1 PARPVLRGGRGRA
14 DRHERGLHRQRRLRG
29 DPGHGRAGAVQPRPA
44 RPAARTRRRGL
55 RRADQPRRCRAG
67 VIAGPGVAAT
77 QPDVTAMAADTVVL
91 ATRNAAKLREL
102 ARILGAEDHGEQIR
116 LAGLDEFPGAPDVP
130 ETGATFEENG
140 LLKARAIADYT
151 GLPAVADDSG
161 LCVDALNGMPGVLSA
176 RWAGRH
182 GDDKANLELVLAQV
196 TDVPDTRLGA
206 QFVCAAALVVPGPNA
221 REWVVTGQVE
231 GRLIRAPR
239 GSGGFGY
246 DPIFLPDGFGETTA
260 EMTAEAKDAI
270 SHRGRAFRALTPFI
284 NRLAHPREDI

>member
-1 PARPVLRGGRGRA
+1 
-14 DRHERGLHRQRRLRG
+14 
-29 DPGHGRAGAVQPRPA
+29 
-44 RPAARTRRRGL
+44 
-55 RRADQPRRCRAG
+55 
-67 VIAGPGVAAT
+67 
-77 QPDVTAMAADTVVL
+77 MAAETVVL

-102 ARILGAEDHGEQIR
+102 ARILGAEDRASQDGGAQIR

-130 ETGATFEENG
+130 ETGATFEENA

-176 RWAGRH
+176 RWAGGH
-182 GDDKANLELVLAQV
+182 GDDQANLELVLAQV
-196 TDVPDTRLGA
+196 ADVPDARLGA
-206 QFVCAAALVVPGPNA
+206 RFVCAAALVAPGA

-246 DPIFLPDGFGETTA
+246 DPIFLPDGFGQTTA
-260 EMTAEAKDAI
+260 QMTPEAKDAI
-270 SHRGRAFRALTPFI
+270 SHRGPAFRALTPFI
-284 NRLAHPREDI
+284 TAASRAV